1 VNTLFQ
7 RFGLNAHHCLV
18 TVVLVLAGLYLPIG
32 SARADDVR
40 VEKLTV
46 GFQGMGR
53 VGSWLP
59 VELRASGL
67 TAGQNVSL
75 HVTGTDPKG
84 DLCESVAAE
93 GPVTPEGR
101 ISLRGVLMTGRQDAP
116 LQLSLMSDTTAL
128 WQQTVNCTGLRS
140 DSTSA
145 ERPGDTLP
153 DQLTL
158 FRHQSIGVLVAGS
171 PAGLGE
177 LSDRLIAAENESMTL
192 FNVPTLENFPVE
204 RRGFDAIDTVVL
216 ASEYSL
222 SEVQT
227 QALRDW
233 VQTGGN
239 LIVSCGDQLPAL
251 LNSPLGQ
258 WLQPQ
263 FGIQSEPL
271 RTQELGAIQNFV
283 SGASLLQTN
292 RQNVAIV
299 RMTSDQP
306 RILVNS
312 INGPLISRIS
322 AGAGVVTMVAVD
334 LNQRPLN
341 RWLSLPQLYE
351 MLLFDRLLDLSDE
364 KTRQRGRISSSGVSD
379 LSTQLAAVSDAI
391 PPGNRWSS
399 WHAMLLMLVYL
410 AIIGPL
416 DYLLVVKL
424 LARPRLTWLTFPLL
438 VAAGCGFAFWSST
451 AQSSPVTTRAVH
463 LLDVTQ
469 KGRQQTVRQRS
480 WSSLSTSDSRF
491 SSVQSVTSED
501 LAALAPASRQEVLN
515 WHGRAEDVYG
525 GLYRE
530 RGASLGRQKL
540 VRTDVGT
547 SRFDSVPLIV
557 DGSQAFLAETFAE
570 TDSKPVFTSQLTMP
584 ASGLLEG
591 SFQHHLPFTIYD
603 WAIVFGNRVYLPSNK
618 ADAAVREIPANTPW
632 ERHSGDV
639 RVTEIRDF
647 LRGIRV
653 IERTQKEQKDRT
665 GTAAVQTP
673 YNPTG
678 RNPLDI
684 LLMVSLYNTA
694 GGEVYTRLQNQYLR
708 RDEVSDACALNT
720 ALLIGT
726 IDPPLSR
733 LQLDSETIEPVES
746 RTIVRLFLPVQRRID
761 GSGYRDADPEAK

>member
-7 RFGLNAHHCLV
+7 LLGLNSHHWLV
-18 TVVLVLAGLYLPIG
+18 TALLVFAGLSLPIG
-32 SARADDVR
+32 SVQADEVH

-46 GFQGMGR
+46 AFQGMGR

-59 VELRASGL
+59 LELRASGL
-67 TAGQNVSL
+67 NAGQVVSL

-84 DLCESVAAE
+84 DLCESVVAE
-93 GPVTPEGR
+93 ATVTPDGR
-101 ISLRGVLMTGRQDAP
+101 VSLSGVLMTGRQDTP
-116 LQLSLMSDTTAL
+116 LQLSLMSNTTEL
-128 WQQTVNCTGLRS
+128 WRQTVNCTGLRTAAAPA
-140 DSTSA
+140 DK
-145 ERPGDTLP
+145 PVDTLP
-153 DQLTL
+153 NQMVLL
-158 FRHQSIGVLVAGS
+158 RHQSIGVLVAGT
-171 PAGLGE
+171 PAGLGD

-192 FNVPTLENFPVE
+192 FSVPTLADFPVE
-204 RRGFDAIDTVVL
+204 RRAFDAIDTVVI
-216 ASEYSL
+216 ASDYSL
-222 SEVQT
+222 SDVQT

-251 LNSPLGQ
+251 LDSPLGR
-258 WLQPQ
+258 WLQPE
-263 FGIQSEPL
+263 FGIQNEPL
-271 RTQELGAIQNFV
+271 RTQELGAIQNYV

-364 KTRQRGRISSSGVSD
+364 QTRQRGRISSSGVSD

-391 PPGNRWSS
+391 PPENRWSS

-424 LARPRLTWLTFPLL
+424 LARPKLTWLTFPLL
-438 VAAGCGFAFWSST
+438 VAAGCGFAFWSSA
-451 AQSSPVTTRAVH
+451 AQSGPVTRAVH
-463 LLDVTQ
+463 LLDVSQ
-469 KGRQQTVRQRS
+469 KDERQTVRQRS
-480 WSSLSTSDSRF
+480 WSSLSTSDSRV

-501 LAALAPASRQEVLN
+501 LSAIAPVSRHEVLN

-540 VRTDVGT
+540 LRTDVGT
-547 SRFDSVPLIV
+547 SRFDSIPLIV
-557 DGSQAFLAETFAE
+557 DGSQAFLSESFAE
-570 TDSKPVFTSQLTMP
+570 TDSKPVFTSQLTMA

-603 WAIVFGNRVYLPSNK
+603 WAIVFGNRVYLPAQK
-618 ADAAVREIPANTPW
+618 ADNAVREIPANTSW
-632 ERHSGDV
+632 ERHSGNV
-639 RVTEIRDF
+639 RVSEIRDF

-653 IERTQKEQKDRT
+653 IERTQKQQKERT
-665 GTAAVQTP
+665 GAAAVQTP
-673 YNPTG
+673 YNPAG

-726 IDPPLSR
+726 IDSPLSR

-761 GSGYRDADPEAK
+761 DSGYRDADPNAK

>member
-1 VNTLFQ
+1 VNTLLQ
-7 RFGLNAHHCLV
+7 RFVLNAYHCLV
-18 TVVLVLAGLYLPIG
+18 TALLVFAGLSLPIG

-40 VEKLTV
+40 IEKLTM
-46 GFQGMGR
+46 GFQGLGR

-59 VELRASGL
+59 LELHASGL
-67 TAGQNVSL
+67 DAGQKVSL
-75 HVTGTDPKG
+75 HVTGTDPRG
-84 DLCESVAAE
+84 DLCESIVAEASVAPD
-93 GPVTPEGR
+93 GK
-101 ISLRGVLMTGRQDAP
+101 ISLRGVLMTGRQDVP
-116 LQLSLMSDTTAL
+116 LQLSLMSDTTEL
-128 WQQTVNCTGLRS
+128 WRQTVNCIGQRTEATTEEKPDDILRN
-140 DSTSA
+140 
-145 ERPGDTLP
+145 PLV
-153 DQLTL
+153 LL
-158 FRHQSIGVLVAGS
+158 RHQSIGVLVAGT

-192 FNVPTLENFPVE
+192 FTLPALADFPSE
-204 RRGFDAIDTVVL
+204 RRAFDAIDTVVI

-222 SEVQT
+222 SDVQT

-239 LIVSCGDQLPAL
+239 LIVSCGDQLPEL
-251 LNSPLGQ
+251 LDSPLGH
-258 WLQPQ
+258 WLQPE

-391 PPGNRWSS
+391 PPENRWSS

-424 LARPRLTWLTFPLL
+424 LARPKLTWLTFPLL
-438 VAAGCGFAFWSST
+438 VAAGCGFAFWSSN

-469 KGRQQTVRQRS
+469 KDKRQTVRQRS

-501 LAALAPASRQEVLN
+501 LAALTSVSRHEVLN

-530 RGASLGRQKL
+530 RGAGLGRQKL
-540 VRTDVGT
+540 LRTDIGT
-547 SRFDSVPLIV
+547 SRFDSIPLIV
-557 DGSQAFLAETFAE
+557 DGSQAFLSESYAE
-570 TDSKPVFTSQLTMP
+570 TDSRPVFTSQLTMA

-603 WAIVFGNRVYLPSNK
+603 WAIVFGNRVYLPAQK
-618 ADAAVREIPANTPW
+618 ADNIDREIPANTSW
-632 ERHSGDV
+632 ERHSGNV

-653 IERTQKEQKDRT
+653 IERTQKQQKERT
-665 GTAAVQTP
+665 GAAAVQTP
-673 YNPTG
+673 YNPAG

-684 LLMVSLYNTA
+684 LLMISLHNTA
-694 GGEVYTRLQNQYLR
+694 GGDVYTRLQNQYLR

-720 ALLIGT
+720 AMLIGT

-746 RTIVRLFLPVQRRID
+746 RTIVRLFLPVQRRIND
-761 GSGYRDADPEAK
+761 SGYRDADPDAK